1 MFPFNAASA
10 QHQTQPTSRSREYS
24 VVMIRLVHERRAALS
39 LSPSLR
45 ARPEPMGKPNELQT
59 CCIDVA
65 GRTDRL
71 ARRLT
76 VRMSNR
82 RVKRG
87 LGVELGWQQQRRLLI
102 EPIKSI
108 ASMNAFRV
116 PGP

>member
-1 MFPFNAASA
+1 MVN
-10 QHQTQPTSRSREYS
+10 
-24 VVMIRLVHERRAALS
+24 RLVHARRTALS

-45 ARPEPMGKPNELQT
+45 ARPEPMGKPNELQAF
-59 CCIDVA
+59 CINVA

-71 ARRLT
+71 ARRRLT

-87 LGVELGWQQQRRLLI
+87 LGVELGRQQQRRLLI

-108 ASMNAFRV
+108 ASMNVFRV